1 MAAILF
7 RTQFFGTRAAVR
19 RLGSDLFS
27 GSSRHEV
34 AAIIGF
40 TRRLLAVAGNTLLV
54 SWAVAA
60 LGFWSLILFGLV
72 Q

>member
-7 RTQFFGTRAAVR
+7 STHFFETRAAFR
-19 RLGSDLFS
+19 RLGSEIFS

-34 AAIIGF
+34 AAIVEF
-40 TRRLLAVAGNTLLV
+40 TRRLLAVAGNSLLAL
-54 SWAVAA
+54 WAAAA
-60 LGFWSLILFGLV
+60 LGFWSLILFGLL